1 MRPQDLVEIEQI
13 RQLKARYFLLM
24 DQKRWSE
31 WAEVFCEEVV
41 IDTTQDA
48 APILYGRQAFLDFLP
63 PILEGVKTVHH
74 GHSPIIELTGPD
86 SATGTWAMEDNLWF
100 PEGSDRRHLWGTGWY
115 FEKYRKD
122 PDGEWRILE
131 LKLRRIRVEVDGSEI
146 FPPAGADSLKTAKGT
161 TE

>member
-1 MRPQDLVEIEQI
+1 
-13 RQLKARYFLLM
+13 
-24 DQKRWSE
+24 
-31 WAEVFCEEVV
+31 
-41 IDTTQDA
+41 
-48 APILYGRQAFLDFLP
+48 
-63 PILEGVKTVHH
+63 
-74 GHSPIIELTGPD
+74 
-86 SATGTWAMEDNLWF
+86 MEDNLWF

-131 LKLRRIRVEVDGSEI
+131 LKLRRIRVEVDGIEI

>member
-1 MRPQDLVEIEQI
+1 MQPEDLVEIERI
-13 RQLKARYFLLM
+13 RQLKARYVLLM

-31 WAEVFCEEVV
+31 WAQVFCEDVV

-48 APILYGRQAFLDFLP
+48 APVLHGRQAFLDFLP

-74 GHSPIIELTGPD
+74 GHSPLIEITGPD
-86 SATGTWAMEDNLWF
+86 TASGTWAMEDHLWF

-115 FEKYRKD
+115 FERYRKD

-131 LKLRRIRVEVDGSEI
+131 LKLRRIRVEADGVQI
-146 FPPAGADSLKTAKGT
+146 FPPAED
-161 TE
+161 